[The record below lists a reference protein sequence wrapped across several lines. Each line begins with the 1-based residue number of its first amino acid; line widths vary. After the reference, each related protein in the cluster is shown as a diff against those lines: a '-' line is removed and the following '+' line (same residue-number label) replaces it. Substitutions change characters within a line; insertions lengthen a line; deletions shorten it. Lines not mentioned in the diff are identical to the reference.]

1 MNPSNY
7 FPHHVD
13 ARSDEKVVRV
23 RMKHGAAGY
32 GVYFMLLERLA
43 ANPKHEEVLDY
54 DALSFELREHI
65 DLIQSVVENFGLFVI
80 TEGEDHRLYFSQ
92 SLKDRL
98 YELDA
103 KRELRVKA
111 GRKGGMAKAAAIKAQ
126 AMLGEESSKSV
137 AMPENE
143 SSNAI
148 SQLNENPSNKSK
160 VKEKEKESV
169 CVTHT
174 KEKAAN
180 AATHTEN
187 FSLSFSK
194 RKEAFKEELKPYLEK
209 YGRVMLNEFFR
220 YWTSQNSGSQK
231 MWWEEEKR
239 WNTAIRLE
247 AWSAREFKKGYKG
260 NRLLKS
266 DVDKLKWP
274 HDAIGVFI
282 DHGYTYFAW
291 ESELA
296 KAGVKFSHYTTPAEE
311 KYLERQ
317 ERAQVEVGG
326 VLGGL
331 AEEMAKKI
339 DFREQE
345 EKRVQEEAAANA
357 AMRSFFERHRELT

>member
-98 YELDA
+98 QEVDA
-103 KRELRVKA
+103 KREKRVAA
-111 GRKGGMAKAAAIKAQ
+111 GRKGGLTRVENSRAQ
-126 AMLGEESSKSV
+126 AMIDENPSKTQ
-137 AMPENE
+137 AMLENA
-143 SSNAI
+143 SSNA
-148 SQLNENPSNKSK
+148 SSELEDFSTNKKKRKENK
-160 VKEKEKESV
+160 KESV

-174 KEKAAN
+174 KEKAAD

-187 FSLSFSK
+187 LKLSLSE

-220 YWTSQNSGSQK
+220 YWTSKNADSQK
-231 MWWEEEKR
+231 MWFEEEKR
-239 WNTAIRLE
+239 WRTDIRLE
-247 AWSAREFKKGYKG
+247 AWRAREFKKGYSG
-260 NRLLKS
+260 QRLLKS
-266 DVDKLKWP
+266 DVDNLKWP
-274 HDAIGVFI
+274 HAPVGMFE

-291 ESELA
+291 ESELQGS
-296 KAGVKFSHYTTPAEE
+296 KVKFAHYTTPAEE
-311 KYLERQ
+311 KHLMQQEKERI
-317 ERAQVEVGG
+317 ELSGELNGVAYRVESQFS
-326 VLGGL
+326 LRRMEADDNAKEEEEQRKRKL
-331 AEEMAKKI
+331 AAEMLL
-339 DFREQE
+339 
-345 EKRVQEEAAANA
+345 AA
-357 AMRSFFERHRELT
+357 R